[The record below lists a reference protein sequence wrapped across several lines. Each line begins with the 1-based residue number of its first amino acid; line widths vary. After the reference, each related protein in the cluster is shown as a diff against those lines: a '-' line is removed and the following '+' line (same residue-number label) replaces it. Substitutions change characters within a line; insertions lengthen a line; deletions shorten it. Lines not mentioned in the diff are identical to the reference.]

1 MNPNEMLIKELSD
14 LLYCNPNQCEGCSVQ
29 RQDEGDKEP
38 WCGFKSVLNKAITYI
53 KYLDEIDK

>member
-1 MNPNEMLIKELSD
+1 MNPNEMLIKELND
-14 LLYCNPNQCEGCSVQ
+14 LLHCHLQCDGCMCQ

-38 WCGFKSVLNKAITYI
+38 WCGVDSVLRKAISSI